1 MLDRGRWN
9 GGVKGARCEQEGDP
23 GAGITRR
30 ILVEE
35 DKIGWVDVDAGDGD
49 DVEVQVESRSTAGR
63 G

>member
-1 MLDRGRWN
+1 MER
-9 GGVKGARCEQEGDP
+9 GVKGARCEQEGDP

-30 ILVEE
+30 VLVEE
-35 DKIGWVDVDAGDGD
+35 DKIGWVDVDVGDGD